1 MKHWVFY
8 LLIALI
14 GCADTD
20 ENAAANLKKGNDF
33 FEKKE
38 YEVAEYYYERIPE
51 TSPLYKEAAKKL
63 DVIAKI
69 KKQWVEKEV
78 APADLAK
85 IIILEHTYQVD
96 NVARIPNHRLS
107 LVNNTDRVL
116 QSIEVE
122 FTYLD
127 KSNKEIMKLVAEVRT
142 PMFQNTQDVFKGIE
156 PGYVQEEF
164 ATATAKIIKARFQ

>member
-1 MKHWVFY
+1 MKQWIFF

-33 FEKKE
+33 FEKQE

-51 TSPLYKEAAKKL
+51 TSPLYNEAAKKL

-78 APADLAK
+78 SPADLSK

-127 KSNKEIMKLVAEVRT
+127 KTNKEIMKLVAEVRT

-156 PGYVQEEF
+156 PGFVKEEF
-164 ATATAKIIKARFQ
+164 ATAKAKIVKARFQ

>member
-1 MKHWVFY
+1 MKHWIFFV
-8 LLIALI
+8 LIALI
-14 GCADTD
+14 GCTDTD

-33 FEKKE
+33 FDKKE
-38 YEVAEYYYERIPE
+38 YEVAEYYFERIPE

-63 DVIAKI
+63 DVIASI

-78 APADLAK
+78 SPADLSK

-96 NVARIPNHRLS
+96 NVARFPSHRLS
-107 LVNNTDRVL
+107 LVNNTDRIL

-127 KSNKEIMKLVAEVRT
+127 KNNKEVGKLVAEVRT

-156 PGYVQEEF
+156 PGVLNEEF
-164 ATATAKIIKARFQ
+164 VTSRAKIIKARFQ

>member
-1 MKHWVFY
+1 MKQLIFFI
-8 LLIALI
+8 LIALI

-38 YEVAEYYYERIPE
+38 YEVAEYYFERIPE
-51 TSPLYKEAAKKL
+51 TSPLHKEAVKKL

-69 KKQWVEKEV
+69 KRQWVEKEV
-78 APADLAK
+78 SPADLSK
-85 IIILEHTYQVD
+85 IIILEHTFQVD
-96 NVARIPNHRLS
+96 NVARIPSHRLS
-107 LVNNTDRVL
+107 LVNNTDRIL

-122 FTYLD
+122 FTYFD
-127 KSNKEIMKLVAEVRT
+127 KSNKEIMKLVGEVRT